1 MKPNAMDRF
10 INAIELVAA
19 AFVGLVAA
27 DVFISVLLR
36 YFFSIDIPDSYNF
49 GQLLLGIL
57 IFWGIAATS
66 YRGTHI
72 TVDLLWANVGP
83 KWQRAIDVFATL
95 VLLFVVRRGPGD
107 ISGAWSS
114 PKWLWL
120 GALLGTFIVFTIT
133 VVSPRIGTTATI
145 ALLVAGQ
152 LVAGTVIDRFGLFGF
167 ERIALSGPRV
177 LGIALLA
184 AGAAL
189 TLKR

>member
-1 MKPNAMDRF
+1 MGRF
-10 INAIELVAA
+10 GERTGKVEALAWA
-19 AFVGLVAA
+19 SLLSLGLA
-27 DVFISVLLR
+27 
-36 YFFSIDIPDSYNF
+36 
-49 GQLLLGIL
+49 
-57 IFWGIAATS
+57 
-66 YRGTHI
+66 
-72 TVDLLWANVGP
+72 
-83 KWQRAIDVFATL
+83 L

>member
-1 MKPNAMDRF
+1 MSGGTGLAAILALLAGLAGSVQAAVMGRF
-10 INAIELVAA
+10 GERIGTVEALAWA
-19 AFVGLVAA
+19 SLLSLGLA
-27 DVFISVLLR
+27 
-36 YFFSIDIPDSYNF
+36 
-49 GQLLLGIL
+49 
-57 IFWGIAATS
+57 
-66 YRGTHI
+66 
-72 TVDLLWANVGP
+72 
-83 KWQRAIDVFATL
+83 L

>member
-1 MKPNAMDRF
+1 MGRF
-10 INAIELVAA
+10 GERIGTVEALAWA
-19 AFVGLVAA
+19 SLLSLGLA
-27 DVFISVLLR
+27 
-36 YFFSIDIPDSYNF
+36 
-49 GQLLLGIL
+49 
-57 IFWGIAATS
+57 
-66 YRGTHI
+66 
-72 TVDLLWANVGP
+72 
-83 KWQRAIDVFATL
+83 L

-152 LVAGTVIDRFGLFGF
+152 LAAGTVIDRFGLFGF

>member
-1 MKPNAMDRF
+1 MGRF
-10 INAIELVAA
+10 GERIGTVEALAWA
-19 AFVGLVAA
+19 SLLSLGLA
-27 DVFISVLLR
+27 
-36 YFFSIDIPDSYNF
+36 
-49 GQLLLGIL
+49 
-57 IFWGIAATS
+57 
-66 YRGTHI
+66 
-72 TVDLLWANVGP
+72 
-83 KWQRAIDVFATL
+83 L

-120 GALLGTFIVFTIT
+120 GALLGTFIVFTIS